1 MSSPD
6 TREGNDDIHGEPT
19 NEVVAFWK
27 QMETKYGKGFDEKLI
42 NQFKKTDYPD
52 LLIVVDKLLTGFD
65 VPSVIVMYVCRKLRD
80 HTLLQA
86 IARVNRVMQGKEYG
100 FIIDYEGIIG
110 ELDEAM
116 NAYSEFSEFDET
128 DLIGTLNDIKKE
140 TANLPQL
147 HAELNDLFKQVKN
160 KWDIVSYSDVL
171 TDEAIRVEFYQKF
184 TAFSKCLKLAL
195 SSIDFENNTPEKT
208 KELYIKH
215 LKFYTELRN
224 SVVNTYSDSI
234 DFKKYEKQL
243 QKLLDQHVTTE
254 EIIRLTEQVS
264 ILDTKA
270 FENELE
276 KVVGTRAKA
285 ETIASR
291 TAKHIN
297 ERMDEDPIFYKKLS
311 ELIQQTI
318 SDLRAMRISDVVAIN
333 RLKDLREQAIS
344 KKSDDI
350 PEEILK
356 NEKTIPFYRL
366 AIANNSFANE
376 NAITFAK
383 EVDKII
389 NEFIIVD
396 WSTKPDI
403 IRKMTFY
410 IGEYLIDEK
419 GIAIEIADDIAEKCI
434 EVAKLIYK

>member
-1 MSSPD
+1 
-6 TREGNDDIHGEPT
+6 
-19 NEVVAFWK
+19 
-27 QMETKYGKGFDEKLI
+27 
-42 NQFKKTDYPD
+42 
-52 LLIVVDKLLTGFD
+52 
-65 VPSVIVMYVCRKLRD
+65 
-80 HTLLQA
+80 
-86 IARVNRVMQGKEYG
+86 MQGKEYG

-116 NAYSEFSEFDET
+116 NAYSDFTEFDET
-128 DLIGTLNDIKKE
+128 DLIGTLTDIKKE
-140 TANLPQL
+140 IAKLPQL
-147 HAELNDLFKQVKN
+147 HSELNDIFKQVKN
-160 KWDIVSYSDVL
+160 KWDIINYSDVL
-171 TDEAIRVEFYQKF
+171 TDEAIRVDFYQKF
-184 TAFSKCLKLAL
+184 TAFAKCLKLAL

-208 KELYIKH
+208 KELYVRH

-254 EIIRLTEQVS
+254 EVIRLTEQVS
-264 ILDTKA
+264 ILDAKA
-270 FENELE
+270 FEEELE
-276 KVVGTRAKA
+276 KVVGTKAKA

-318 SDLRAMRISDVVAIN
+318 SDLRAMRISDVFAIN
-333 RLKDLREQAIS
+333 RLKEIREQAIT

-350 PEEILK
+350 PKTILQ

-366 AIANNSFANE
+366 AIANTTIANE
-376 NAITFAK
+376 SIAIPFAL

-389 NEFIIVD
+389 KQYVIVD
-396 WSTKPDI
+396 WSAKPDI
-403 IRKMTFY
+403 IRKITFY
-410 IGEYLIDEK
+410 IGEYLIDELQ
-419 GIAIEIADDIAEKCI
+419 IAINEAEDIAEKCI
-434 EVAKLIYK
+434 EIAKLIYK